1 MLKVISYS
9 KAEQIKFIE
18 SILEKKKKYIKYIF
32 KKKLFRR
39 ISRSSVFRDVNKVKP
54 QSRQP

>member
-1 MLKVISYS
+1 MLEVISYS
-9 KAEQIKFIE
+9 KAEQIKFTE
-18 SILEKKKKYIKYIF
+18 SILKKKKSIYKYIF